1 MKKVFPALAYMNT
14 PNLITTLGLALGVT
28 AFYFLTESN
37 LKAIVLCL
45 FIASFLDFLDGFVA
59 MKTDCRTNFGQ
70 ILDSLVDFFICCV
83 FPVAAVLVFLDAG
96 VFLVA
101 TAAFYCACGLW
112 RLAYY
117 QITAAKKLEYYTGL
131 PVPGAML
138 FVIAALWSALQ
149 YGLPAWILIAVFSLA
164 GLLMVSFIRIKKYG
178 VCQKTL
184 CVLSLVFTVMV
195 TAIQS

>member
-1 MKKVFPALAYMNT
+1 MKKVFPALEYMNT
-14 PNLITTLGLALGVT
+14 PNFITTLGLALGVT
-28 AFYFLTESN
+28 ACYFLTESN

-59 MKTDCRTNFGQ
+59 MKTDCYTSFGQ
-70 ILDSLVDFFICCV
+70 ILDSLVDFFICCII
-83 FPVAAVLVFLDAG
+83 PAAAALVFLDAG

-117 QITAAKKLEYYTGL
+117 HITAAKNREYYTGL
-131 PVPGAML
+131 PVPGGML
-138 FVIAALWSALQ
+138 IVIAALWAALQ
-149 YGLPAWILIAVFSLA
+149 YGLPAWVLIAVFALT
-164 GLLMVSFIRIKKYG
+164 GLLMVSYIKIKKYG
-178 VCQKTL
+178 ICQKTL